1 MIKEEH
7 NMINDKRFIW
17 EDCPACAHKH
27 LTAAYAI
34 LTSVPFAKVPEAWEI
49 YAARANIAYREY
61 CTGYLGNLSLAIG
74 CLHAAEGERDLPE
87 GYAEVFRTTRLGW
100 QSGVWKTE
108 VYFPSPPAFVFAHVT
123 EALRELPSLWEAFEQ
138 VLGGKVND
146 EGEDLRDT
154 LRRSIHGLEELY
166 CLGQYAVVRGAEHVE

>member
-1 MIKEEH
+1 
-7 NMINDKRFIW
+7 MINDKRFIW

-61 CTGYLGNLSLAIG
+61 CAGYLGNLSLAIG
-74 CLHAAEGERDLPE
+74 CLHAAEGERGSPGRLRGSFSYD
-87 GYAEVFRTTRLGW
+87 EVGLAVRFVENG
-100 QSGVWKTE
+100 GV
-108 VYFPSPPAFVFAHVT
+108 FPVAPTPAFVFAHVT

-138 VLGGKVND
+138 VLDGKVND
-146 EGEDLRDT
+146 EGKTCGIPFAEAST
-154 LRRSIHGLEELY
+154 VWRSFTASGNT
-166 CLGQYAVVRGAEHVE
+166 R